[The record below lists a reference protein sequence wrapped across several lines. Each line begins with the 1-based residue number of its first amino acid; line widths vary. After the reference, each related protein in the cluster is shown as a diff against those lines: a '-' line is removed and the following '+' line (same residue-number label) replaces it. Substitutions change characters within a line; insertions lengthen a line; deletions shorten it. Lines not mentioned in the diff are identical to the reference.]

1 MPNKIN
7 IEEVMRRLPPFVK
20 IIPETYKGIRYS
32 ADFIDVEYDQK
43 FTANVSSLINLQ
55 HGCSKRSNDL
65 RSKTNTEK
73 FKGKGGKEVKIS
85 INDVRSKL
93 PHFLEIDEL
102 SYKGVR
108 YKAKFY
114 DNEYKIWFEALPAN
128 MMKGKGFCNQRRY
141 DNNKIKGIIPLEEVQ
156 RRLKDSCGDRYNII
170 PNTYKSITEPASFLR
185 EDGITVRYSPE
196 RLISG
201 RIDMRKDLEKWK
213 FKVLV
218 RDDWSCQKCG
228 SKEKSQAHHI
238 RSFKSYVE
246 GRLDPNNG
254 VTLCK
259 DCHDLY
265 HSLYKNEETVE
276 NFNYFLQN

>member
-32 ADFIDVEYDQK
+32 ADFIDIEYEQK

-73 FKGKGGKEVKIS
+73 FKGKSGKEVMIL

-93 PHFLEIDEL
+93 PHFLEIDEQ

-128 MMKGKGFCNQRRY
+128 MMKGKGFCKKRQY

-156 RRLKDSCGDRYNII
+156 QRLEDKFNDRYIII
-170 PNTYKSITEPASFLR
+170 PETYKSISEKASFIR
-185 EDGITVRYSPE
+185 EDGATIQVTPQI
-196 RLISG
+196 LLSG
-201 RIDMRKDLEKWK
+201 RIDIRRDLEKWR

-218 RDDWSCQKCG
+218 RDDWNCQKCG
-228 SKEKSQAHHI
+228 STENSVAHHI
-238 RSFKSYVE
+238 KPFHAFPE
-246 GRLDPNNG
+246 GRLDPKNG
-254 VTLCK
+254 ATLCRK
-259 DCHDLY
+259 CHELY
-265 HSLYKNEETVE
+265 HALYKNEETVE